1 MTDSGWPPLMRIN
14 PILDWKCR
22 QVWQYIYFYNVPYCK
37 LYEKGYTSIGNK
49 KNTKPNPYLRLIDVT
64 TGKTVAYRHGHE
76 LLDNDELER
85 AGRF

>member
-14 PILDWKCR
+14 PILDWNCR
-22 QVWQYIYFYNVPYCK
+22 QVWQYIYFYKVPYCK
-37 LYEKGYTSIGNK
+37 LYENGYTSIGNT
-49 KNTKPNPYLRLIDVT
+49 KNTKPNPFLRIIDVT